1 MNYSL
6 RPYQQDAVDFAL
18 DALKDAKKPI
28 LMSLAT
34 GWGKTWAIA
43 EIAKR
48 WKGKVLVLTL
58 SKELCEQDYA
68 KMCLV
73 VGEEGVGMYSASWDR
88 KEVES
93 ITIATIQSAY
103 KHPELWEDYSLIIG
117 DEVDNLP
124 VDGMFGALIGDKKVL
139 GLTATPYATVGSRK
153 GHWFTTKLWP
163 LHKIKTNTRGWY
175 WQPVAYSCSKRDL
188 IEQGYLCKMK
198 IYSSPI
204 ACNLLKVSSNGA
216 EYTTESVDKWVAQI
230 YGRIIEVMLGAED
243 HGMCKSGIVFM
254 PSVGSCEQL
263 EALCEEHHI
272 SARAVHYKTDAT
284 QRNKIIEGH
293 KAGRIKWLIN
303 QGVATRGFDNPIV
316 DCLVIA
322 RPTKSLRLHRQI
334 LGRGLRLA
342 EGKTICNVLD
352 LTENCKTWGAPED
365 VIIKRKEGGWEDQ
378 ILLRGKDISGM
389 EVAKINL
396 NQRRN
401 NGTSEKART
410 AGVWRPEE
418 HDGFVSRLSRSGKGL
433 GKN

>member
-1 MNYSL
+1 
-6 RPYQQDAVDFAL
+6 
-18 DALKDAKKPI
+18 
-28 LMSLAT
+28 
-34 GWGKTWAIA
+34 
-43 EIAKR
+43 
-48 WKGKVLVLTL
+48 
-58 SKELCEQDYA
+58 
-68 KMCLV
+68 
-73 VGEEGVGMYSASWDR
+73 
-88 KEVES
+88 
-93 ITIATIQSAY
+93 
-103 KHPELWEDYSLIIG
+103 
-117 DEVDNLP
+117 
-124 VDGMFGALIGDKKVL
+124 
-139 GLTATPYATVGSRK
+139 
-153 GHWFTTKLWP
+153 
-163 LHKIKTNTRGWY
+163 
-175 WQPVAYSCSKRDL
+175 
-188 IEQGYLCKMK
+188 
-198 IYSSPI
+198 
-204 ACNLLKVSSNGA
+204 
-216 EYTTESVDKWVAQI
+216 
-230 YGRIIEVMLGAED
+230 MLGAED

-254 PSVGSCEQL
+254 PSVDSCEQL

-365 VIIKRKEGGWEDQ
+365 VIIKRKEGSWEDQ
-378 ILLRGKDISGM
+378 ILLRGKDISGI

-401 NGTSEKART
+401 NGTNEKART
-410 AGVWRPEE
+410 VGVWRPEE